1 MQRVQL
7 FLLIRLIDLPQTP
20 TKCGLGSQRRDTNI
34 FGSKRVI
41 QIFEEPEHI
50 SVGARRTI
58 ARFSENQSTVLREP
72 EHGSPRTRARFS
84 ENQSTVSENQI
95 TVLREPEHGSLRTRA
110 RFSEN
115 QSTVLQEP
123 EHGSLRIRAHLS
135 WRTGKHLH
143 VLHVLRTYP
152 TCSYPGYQDTTTYA
166 ALLTGR
172 LPLWLLQHHQGDDSI
187 LNQAHTT
194 LSVTRSF
201 RIWKDLRVLHF
212 VLLSHC
218 HSIFAFCL
226 QPAFS

>member
-1 MQRVQL
+1 M
-7 FLLIRLIDLPQTP
+7 
-20 TKCGLGSQRRDTNI
+20 NI
-34 FGSKRVI
+34 WLS
-41 QIFEEPEHI
+41 
-50 SVGARRTI
+50 
-58 ARFSENQSTVLREP
+58 
-72 EHGSPRTRARFS
+72 
-84 ENQSTVSENQI
+84 
-95 TVLREPEHGSLRTRA
+95 
-110 RFSEN
+110 
-115 QSTVLQEP
+115 
-123 EHGSLRIRAHLS
+123 SLRIRAHLS

-218 HSIFAFCL
+218 HSIFNIITGWCCLIILFCIVVICIL
-226 QPAFS
+226 SAACIFLTLLFFSWVVLARNSAIGIVRNIIFHWRLIMAPACISQFLCCQQAT

>member
-1 MQRVQL
+1 MEH
-7 FLLIRLIDLPQTP
+7 
-20 TKCGLGSQRRDTNI
+20 G
-34 FGSKRVI
+34 
-41 QIFEEPEHI
+41 EPEHG
-50 SVGARRTI
+50 SPRTR
-58 ARFSENQSTVLREP
+58 ARFSENQRTVLREP
-72 EHGSPRTRARFS
+72 EHSSPRTRARFS

-166 ALLTGR
+166 ALIGDYDDAD
-172 LPLWLLQHHQGDDSI
+172 QGCIIRSI
-187 LNQAHTT
+187 LPSGMGARGVSSEHVENMEM
-194 LSVTRSF
+194 
-201 RIWKDLRVLHF
+201 
-212 VLLSHC
+212 
-218 HSIFAFCL
+218 
-226 QPAFS
+226 FSCSPT